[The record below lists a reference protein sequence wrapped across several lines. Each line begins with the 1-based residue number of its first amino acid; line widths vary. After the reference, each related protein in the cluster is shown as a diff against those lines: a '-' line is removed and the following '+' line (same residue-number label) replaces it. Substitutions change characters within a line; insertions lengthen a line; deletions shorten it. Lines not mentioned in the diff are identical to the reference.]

1 MGLARQAL
9 DAYLLKLNTYPL
21 RMQLITGTMIGYA
34 GDAIAQVGF
43 QIDTQSVYITRAL
56 MGLRVH
62 VHQFKNQYKLWIEKA
77 KKYDFSRGTRMAA
90 FRFFLLTPLE
100 NRWMIFAERKFTGR
114 TLFNLTKKVSIDQL
128 MIGPILMICFFT
140 YNEGELLSLDDA
152 MKSHSGALA
161 VFVLTY

>member
-1 MGLARQAL
+1 MIHLISKKLSRFVLYRVFKEIWYLNPMLKERKWAAYFIRYPIGAL
-9 DAYLLKLNTYPL
+9 
-21 RMQLITGTMIGYA
+21 IGSR
-34 GDAIAQVGF
+34 F
-43 QIDTQSVYITRAL
+43 QE
-56 MGLRVH
+56 
-62 VHQFKNQYKLWIEKA
+62 HQFENQFKLWIEKA

-114 TLFNLTKKVSIDQL
+114 TLFNLTKKVSIDQF

-152 MKSHSGALA
+152 MMSHSGVLA
-161 VFVLTY
+161 VFGLTH